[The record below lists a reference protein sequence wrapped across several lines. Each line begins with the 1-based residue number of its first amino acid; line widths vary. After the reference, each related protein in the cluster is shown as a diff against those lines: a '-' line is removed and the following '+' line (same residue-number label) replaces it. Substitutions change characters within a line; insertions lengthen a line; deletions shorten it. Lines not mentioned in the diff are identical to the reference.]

1 MFKVPGDILG
11 YPGGSTMFKTPGDIL
26 GHPGGLYNVQGSWCY
41 TGTPWGVVQC
51 SRFLVIYWD
60 TLGGCTMF
68 KVPGDILMGHPGGST
83 MFKAPG
89 AILGHPGGL
98 YNVQGSW

>member
-1 MFKVPGDILG
+1 MFKVPGAIL
-11 YPGGSTMFKTPGDIL
+11 
-26 GHPGGLYNVQGSWCY
+26 
-41 TGTPWGVVQC
+41 
-51 SRFLVIYWD
+51 
-60 TLGGCTMF
+60 
-68 KVPGDILMGHPGGST
+68 GHPGGST